1 MKPRSWLIEFGSVS
15 ILKIGHSKRIQPEA
29 SLLEECH
36 PDILPDNLPDFL
48 SRNFAQ
54 NYAPSLYIVL
64 NLPETRFHRSR
75 EAEITNF
82 LSPKNVK
89 IAS

>member
-1 MKPRSWLIEFGSVS
+1 MVPN
-15 ILKIGHSKRIQPEA
+15 KRVLPEA

-48 SRNFAQ
+48 SRKFAQ

-64 NLPETRFHRSR
+64 NLPETRFHCSR
-75 EAEITNF
+75 EAKITNF
-82 LSPKNVK
+82 
-89 IAS
+89 